1 MNNTIHRFSVGYG
14 SIGRCTGSESFYAK
28 SYKEAR
34 AIANSRCARHEHV
47 ISLEKTQVRTTSKF
61 PLVEQLLNEQIS
73 N

>member
-14 SIGRCTGSESFYAK
+14 SPGRCTGTDSFYAR

-34 AIANSRCARHEHV
+34 AIANGRCARHERV
-47 ISLEKTQVRTTSKF
+47 IFLEKAGERPAPKY